1 MKNTEWNK
9 LTARPLDE
17 EEKEYYKNSRID
29 SMWDGYTPEIDEEVL
44 VWTPRSDGVYTDIWV
59 DFDDGI
65 GFENTESEVIYWMS
79 LPEPPRIVSTQEKRL
94 KKGSDMKITDQEAIK
109 LIEELCRKEVE
120 RTGLPLVYD
129 SKETTKEKS
138 DGQIIMYIHQRMTL
152 DLDGFNS
159 ADLINQNTLVFEDG
173 KWKTLFGDSFYGYE
187 LRIEQGDS
195 YFTTF
200 IHPRK
205 NLTKEKLIKKLSS
218 DKFKEMFNK
227 HKELSKEIRELK
239 ESLNIFINRKGE

>member
-1 MKNTEWNK
+1 MENINK
-9 LTARPLDE
+9 ET
-17 EEKEYYKNSRID
+17 
-29 SMWDGYTPEIDEEVL
+29 
-44 VWTPRSDGVYTDIWV
+44 
-59 DFDDGI
+59 
-65 GFENTESEVIYWMS
+65 
-79 LPEPPRIVSTQEKRL
+79 
-94 KKGSDMKITDQEAIK
+94 IK
-109 LIEELCRKEVE
+109 LIEELCQKEVE

-129 SKETTKEKS
+129 PKGTTKEKS

-152 DLDGFNS
+152 DLDGFDS

-200 IHPRK
+200 IHLRK

-218 DKFKEMFNK
+218 DKFKEMFDK
-227 HKELSKEIRELK
+227 HKELSKEMRELK